1 MNMNAG
7 LLVDLPSLE
16 NSGAEGVGLFRTELL
31 FLMRNAVPKR
41 DELAKTYGIVMDNAH
56 GKPVTFR
63 TLDIGSDKVASYMN
77 PMDEPNPAMGW
88 RAIRLGLDKQG
99 VMKMQLFQK
108 K

>member
-1 MNMNAG
+1 
-7 LLVDLPSLE
+7 
-16 NSGAEGVGLFRTELL
+16 
-31 FLMRNAVPKR
+31 
-41 DELAKTYGIVMDNAH
+41 MDNAH

-99 VMKMQLFQK
+99 VMKMQLQALIRGAKGRPLRIMFPFIAQFNEFK
-108 K
+108 DAREFVF